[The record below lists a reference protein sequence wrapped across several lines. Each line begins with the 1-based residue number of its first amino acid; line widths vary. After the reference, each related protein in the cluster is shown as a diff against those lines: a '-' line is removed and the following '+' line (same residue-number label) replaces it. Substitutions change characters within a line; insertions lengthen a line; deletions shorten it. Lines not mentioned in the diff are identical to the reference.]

1 MFPLDEGSVEK
12 EMEIRVLGKEA
23 DFAREGVWLN
33 LEQEMP
39 YENIDS

>member
-1 MFPLDEGSVEK
+1 LFPLDEGSV

-23 DFAREGVWLN
+23 DFTREDAWLN